1 MAKSRNASAQPPI
14 DLSTWQCL
22 AIIAGLAI
30 LFFRDHL
37 LGNVYL
43 WEDFLFYSYPVRNFA
58 ATSLAAGEFPL
69 WNPYTF
75 NGMPFF
81 ADIQTTVLYLP
92 CLLLTLFV
100 KNGVLNYYWL
110 QLVIILHYVL
120 AGVTM
125 FFLARSYKLNAI
137 PSLFAAVSFMLSG
150 FMILHAIHQQIV
162 TMVAWWPLILLL
174 FRKALT
180 EKSWLWTFLTAV
192 VFGHSIL
199 AGFPQ
204 LTLYFLLFL
213 LAYFLFE
220 LLGSHKAKELLAK
233 PAMLMCIRGGA
244 IVALALGLTA
254 VQLLPTQELSGVSQR
269 AAITYEKATE
279 GQMSWSHL
287 ITLAFPKF
295 FGEAPAQRTSQY
307 WGPGV
312 FWYYWEDCLYRGAL
326 PLILGLLSLLLWKKH
341 RIIPFLWGA
350 SVFAVLFSVGSGFFL
365 HKFFYDVVPVFST
378 FRAPARMMV
387 FMSLAFSLLSAFVIH
402 HLMHEERTRPAS
414 FWRNILLAVTACM
427 AALWGMITG
436 GTLSGTFPFLNTQA
450 IALRVNQEANISMFF
465 ILLSAALVL
474 GFIVRG
480 SWTKWIGILSVTVL
494 FFDLMVFGV
503 KQNASLNNP
512 TTYFDRSDALVS
524 RLKSEM
530 NNEFFRVNTR
540 NERGMIMDRN
550 QGMIDRIFSLEGY
563 TPLALQWVYAPFTN
577 GDRSH
582 DLLNVKYKTVT
593 GPDQQSLSLQPRTTQ
608 MPRAF
613 MVYHLQRVEGE
624 EAMKAYLNSD
634 AFDYRTTAVIEEQPP
649 ASFEPANENTRWK
662 AEITSFRQNE
672 IDLSVETLQDGF
684 LVLSEIYYKGWNAYV
699 DGVQQHIYKTDY
711 NLRGIVVNKGNHVV
725 SFRFEPE
732 SVRYGAIISI
742 ATLLLCIGG
751 IAVPL
756 IRRKPKPS

>member
-1 MAKSRNASAQPPI
+1 MAKSRKTPSAQP
-14 DLSTWQCL
+14 LELKTWQCI
-22 AIIAGLAI
+22 AIIAGLVV

-37 LGNVYL
+37 LGNAFL

-81 ADIQTTVLYLP
+81 ADIQTTVLYIP

-100 KNGVLNYYWL
+100 KNGALNYYWL

-125 FFLARSYKLNAI
+125 FFLARSYKLNAL

-174 FRKALT
+174 FRGALL
-180 EKSWLWTFLTAV
+180 EKSWRRAFLTAI

-220 LLGSHKAKELLAK
+220 LLGAFKGKELLSR
-233 PAMLMCIRGGA
+233 PALTMMLIAGA
-244 IVALALGLTA
+244 VVALALGLTA

-269 AAITYEKATE
+269 AAITYEKSTE

-287 ITLAFPKF
+287 ITLIFPKF
-295 FGEAPAQRTSQY
+295 FGEAPAQRTGYY

-326 PLILGLLSLLLWKKH
+326 PLILGLLSLLLWK
-341 RIIPFLWGA
+341 RDRVIPFLWGA
-350 SVFAVLFSVGSGFFL
+350 SMFAVLFSVGDGFFL
-365 HKFFYDVVPVFST
+365 HKFFYDFVPVFET

-387 FMSLAFSLLSAFVIH
+387 FMSLGFSLLSAFVIH
-402 HLMHEERTRPAS
+402 HLLYEERTRPAT
-414 FWRNILLAVTACM
+414 FWRNILLGM
-427 AALWGMITG
+427 AAGMAILWGLITG
-436 GTLSGTFPFLNTQA
+436 GAFSGTFPFLNTQA
-450 IALRVNQEANISMFF
+450 IALRVHEEANVSMFF
-465 ILLSAALVL
+465 ILISAAIVFGL
-474 GFIVRG
+474 IVRG
-480 SWTKWIGILSVTVL
+480 AWTRWIGVAAVAVL
-494 FFDLMVFGV
+494 FFDLMVFGI

-512 TTYFDRSDALVS
+512 TTYFDRSDALVNPI
-524 RLKSEM
+524 KAEM
-530 NNEFFRVNTR
+530 QQEFFRVNSR
-540 NERGMIMDRN
+540 NEHGMIMDRN
-550 QGMIDRIFSLEGY
+550 QGMIDRIFLLEGY
-563 TPLALQWVYAPFTN
+563 TPLALQWVYAPFTDGN
-577 GDRSH
+577 RSH

-593 GPDQQSLSLQPRTTQ
+593 NQNQQSMSLQSRTTH

-613 MVYHLQRVEGE
+613 MVYNLHHVQGE
-624 EAMKAYLNSD
+624 DALKAYLNSD
-634 AFDYRTTAVIEEQPP
+634 GFDYRTTAVIEETPP
-649 ASFEPANENTRWK
+649 RSFEPANENTHWK
-662 AEITSFRQNE
+662 AGITSFRQNGL
-672 IDLSVETLQDGF
+672 DLAVETSQDGF

-699 DGVQQHIYKTDY
+699 DGVQQHIYKTNY
-711 NLRGIVVNKGNHVV
+711 NLRGIVVNKGSHVV
-725 SFRFEPE
+725 SFKFEPE
-732 SVRYGAIISI
+732 SVRTGAMISTL
-742 ATLLLCIGG
+742 TLLVCLAG

-756 IRRKPKPS
+756 VRRNKTQS